1 MALVC
6 VLKLASIVV
15 QVRDE
20 FHVTVKMSTY
30 LVCFVVCDFAHVTN
44 VTSSNVSVS
53 VYAPATIIHQADYAL
68 HSAITLLEYYQQFF
82 TVPYP
87 LPKLG
92 TTSSSLLCS
101 THCLN

>member
-1 MALVC
+1 MPKQVSLV
-6 VLKLASIVV
+6 L

-30 LVCFVVCDFAHVTN
+30 LVCFVVCDFAYVTN
-44 VTSSNVSVS
+44 VTSSNVNVS

-92 TTSSSLLCS
+92 TTSSSSLCRI
-101 THCLN
+101 CCPN